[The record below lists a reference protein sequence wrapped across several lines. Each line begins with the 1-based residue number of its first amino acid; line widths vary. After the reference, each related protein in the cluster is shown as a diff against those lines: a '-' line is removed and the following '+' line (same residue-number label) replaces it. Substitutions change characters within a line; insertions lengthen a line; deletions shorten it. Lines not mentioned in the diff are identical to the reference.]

1 MGFPL
6 PSSMGYV
13 YLDPSAQS
21 AIDVIGIG
29 SLDPT
34 LCLWFLTIG
43 PWFLVAG
50 WVSLR
55 HGLLPQGLAYL
66 GVIAGIA
73 ALFFVVLSF
82 LEVQTLTMITGA
94 MAVVFHPLWLIWTG
108 LVLGRDFPMG
118 QRMPFRRDFR
128 LRKRIIFDKKYKESK
143 RAFALL
149 WFG

>member
-6 PSSMGYV
+6 PSSMEYV

-34 LCLWFLTIG
+34 LCLRFLTIG

-82 LEVQTLTMITGA
+82 LEAQTLTMITGA

-118 QRMPFRRDFR
+118 QRMPFR
-128 LRKRIIFDKKYKESK
+128 
-143 RAFALL
+143 
-149 WFG
+149 